1 MDGIGDTVRVSLAA
15 DPVEEV
21 RVGWDMLKSL
31 RLRSKGINFIACPSC
46 SRQNF
51 DVIKTMN
58 TLEANLEDIT
68 VPMDVAVIGCYVN
81 GPGESKEVD
90 VGITGADPE
99 SLVYLDSKPFKKIGS
114 EDVAGQLEGLIR
126 EKAKEKEAER
136 EQIIASS
143 TGAKD

>member
-1 MDGIGDTVRVSLAA
+1 
-15 DPVEEV
+15 
-21 RVGWDMLKSL
+21 
-31 RLRSKGINFIACPSC
+31 
-46 SRQNF
+46 
-51 DVIKTMN
+51 
-58 TLEANLEDIT
+58 
-68 VPMDVAVIGCYVN
+68 MDVAVIGCYVN

-99 SLVYLDSKPFKKIGS
+99 SLVYLDGKPFKKIGS

-143 TGAKD
+143 AGAKD